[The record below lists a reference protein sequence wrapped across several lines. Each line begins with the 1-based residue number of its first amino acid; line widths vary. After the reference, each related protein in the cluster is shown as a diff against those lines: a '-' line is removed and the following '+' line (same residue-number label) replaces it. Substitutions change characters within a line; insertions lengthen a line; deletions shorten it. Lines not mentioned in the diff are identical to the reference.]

1 MKNGEKSKEQ
11 LLKELTELQKRNEEL
26 EITEIERMQE
36 RELLKESEKKY
47 SLLVESST
55 DMLFTV
61 DLKGNFLFTNK
72 AFKKCLGY
80 SKEQMSKINGFALVH
95 PEDTDKVRQQFAQIV
110 AGKAVNNME
119 YRYKTKDGKYIHIL
133 NNATPIS
140 DSEGNIV
147 AALGTARDISYRKKI
162 EEELQEAHDELEH
175 RVAVRTAELLRANE
189 QLNKEI
195 TERIRVEEAL
205 RESEAKLKIIL
216 ENVRDVIFQ
225 LSPQGFIQYV
235 SPNAESIYGY
245 KLEDLIGRH
254 FKKTTP
260 MSDMPKTIKA
270 LNQVLSGE
278 EVEHLE
284 INQLNP
290 KGKIIPTEIN
300 ITPVRKDGK
309 IIAVQGVMRDISE
322 RKKAEATLQES
333 EEKYRAIF
341 ESFHD
346 VYYQADKEGRITLIS
361 PSVRIHAGYDP
372 KDIIGHPV
380 TDFYLKPEDRET
392 FVQKLKETG
401 AVNDY
406 ELKLKA
412 KDGSVIETSMS
423 AHITFGEDGEPDGV
437 EGTLRDITER
447 KQAEEALKESEEKH
461 RDLIENLS
469 EVIYSLDKNGKVLYV
484 SPAVKSLLGYTPK
497 EIENRAFG
505 TMVHKDDLPRAAEG
519 VRKVLSGKSASHEY
533 RIIAKSGKIHWILS
547 SSRPVLKENR
557 VIGIQGSLTDITE
570 RKEAETELMESE
582 KKYRELI
589 EKSLQG
595 VVIFQDSRIVF
606 ANKALVKITGY
617 TIQELLSFPPKK
629 ITELVHPDDQELI
642 WERLKSR
649 LEGKSQPNH
658 YEFRALRKDDTIMW
672 MEIFVSLITFD
683 GKPAIQA
690 AIIDITER
698 KEAEEALRESEE
710 RFRTMVETA
719 PGMLMI
725 TDTKGNN
732 VYASPRCEKL
742 TGYTQEEL
750 QKELK
755 WWVHK
760 DDSPKAKKI
769 FKQTFQKGTGGKNFE
784 YKAVKK
790 NGDVWYASSTWEPL
804 WNREGHLLGF
814 VMQTIDIT
822 ERKKAE
828 KELHARKVYLDHLF
842 ESAQEA
848 ITMADNEGRVRQI
861 NQEFTRLF
869 GYTQEEIVGQVLDE
883 LIVPA
888 DLKKTATS
896 ITQNVTK
903 GERAAFEAIRRRKD
917 GTLID
922 VSVLASPIII
932 DEEPVGT
939 YGIYRDITE
948 HKRVDEQIKASLKEK
963 EILLQEVHHRVKNN
977 MQIISSLLNLQ
988 SRHIKDEKSLELFKS
1003 SQNRVKSM
1011 ALIHERLYQSKDFA
1025 RIDVAD
1031 YIRGLTNHLFTTYGI
1046 SKDAVKLKINI
1057 KNIILS
1063 INTAIPCG
1071 LIINEL
1077 VSNSLKHAFPNGK
1090 KGEIKISMRP
1100 LNANEIELTVR
1111 DNGVGMPEGMDFKNT
1126 KSLGLYL
1133 VNILAKDQ
1141 LHGDIILDKKEGT
1154 GYHIRLRTKK

>member
-11 LLKELTELQKRNEEL
+11 LIAELAELQKRNEEL
-26 EITEIERMQE
+26 EIAEIERMQE
-36 RELLKESEKKY
+36 EEILRESEKKHR
-47 SLLVESST
+47 LLVESST
-55 DMLFTV
+55 DMLFIV
-61 DLKGNFLFTNK
+61 DLKGNFLFANQ
-72 AFKKCLGY
+72 AFQRSLKY
-80 SKEQMSKINGFALVH
+80 SKKEMKRINGFALVH
-95 PEDTDKVRQQFAQIV
+95 PEDLDKVRQHFAQI
-110 AGKAVNNME
+110 ATGKTVNNLE
-119 YRYKTKDGKYIHIL
+119 YRYKTKYGKYIHIL
-133 NNATPIS
+133 NNAAPIS

-147 AALGTARDISYRKKI
+147 AALGMAKDISYRKKI
-162 EEELQEAHDELEH
+162 EEELQKAHDELEQ
-175 RVAVRTAELLRANE
+175 RVAVRTSELLRANE

-195 TERIRVEEAL
+195 TERRRMEEAL

-216 ENVRDVIFQ
+216 ENIRDVIFQ

-235 SPNAESIYGY
+235 SPNAESFYGY
-245 KLEDLIGRH
+245 KLEELIGRH

-260 MSDMPKTIKA
+260 MSEMPKAIKA

-284 INQLNP
+284 INQLDP
-290 KGKIIPTEIN
+290 KGNIIPTEIN
-300 ITPVRKDGK
+300 ITPVKKDGK

-333 EEKYRAIF
+333 EEKY
-341 ESFHD
+341 
-346 VYYQADKEGRITLIS
+346 
-361 PSVRIHAGYDP
+361 
-372 KDIIGHPV
+372 
-380 TDFYLKPEDRET
+380 
-392 FVQKLKETG
+392 
-401 AVNDY
+401 
-406 ELKLKA
+406 
-412 KDGSVIETSMS
+412 
-423 AHITFGEDGEPDGV
+423 
-437 EGTLRDITER
+437 
-447 KQAEEALKESEEKH
+447 

-505 TMVHKDDLPRAAEG
+505 TMVHKDDLPRAAEA
-519 VRKVLSGKSASHEY
+519 VQKILSGKSASHEY

-595 VVIFQDSRIVF
+595 VFIFQDSRIVF
-606 ANKALVKITGY
+606 ANRALVKITGY

-629 ITELVHPDDQELI
+629 VTELVHPDDQELV
-642 WERLKSR
+642 WGRLKSR

-658 YEFRALRKDDTIMW
+658 YEFRAFRKDGTVMW

-683 GKPAIQA
+683 GKSAIQV

-698 KEAEEALRESEE
+698 KDAEEALRESEE
-710 RFRTMVETA
+710 EYRAIFESFYDVYYRTDKDGVVTLVSPSVKTQADWNPEEVIGR
-719 PGMLMI
+719 PV
-725 TDTKGNN
+725 TDF
-732 VYASPRCEKL
+732 YLDADDHDAMM
-742 TGYTQEEL
+742 EEL
-750 QKELK
+750 KKSGVVNDHEVKLLA
-755 WWVHK
+755 K
-760 DDSPKAKKI
+760 DGSVI
-769 FKQTFQKGTGGKNFE
+769 E
-784 YKAVKK
+784 VS
-790 NGDVWYASSTWEPL
+790 AST
-804 WNREGHLLGF
+804 HLLFDKDGNPTGEEG
-814 VMQTIDIT
+814 VLRNIT

-828 KELHARKVYLDHLF
+828 EELHARKVYLDHLF

-848 ITMADNEGRVRQI
+848 ITMADTQGRVRRI

-869 GYTQEEIVGQVLDE
+869 GYTEDEAVGQVLDE

-896 ITQNVTK
+896 ITLNVTK

-1100 LNANEIELTVR
+1100 LNANEIELTVC
-1111 DNGVGMPEGMDFKNT
+1111 DNGVGVPEGMDFKNT

-1154 GYHIRLRTKK
+1154 GYHIRLRIKK